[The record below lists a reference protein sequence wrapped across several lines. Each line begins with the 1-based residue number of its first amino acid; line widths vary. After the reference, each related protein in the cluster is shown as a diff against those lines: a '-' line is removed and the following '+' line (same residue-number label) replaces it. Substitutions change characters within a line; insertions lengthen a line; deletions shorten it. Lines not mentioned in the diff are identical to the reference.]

1 MGPLSPHIIY
11 LIHRYGSIM
20 SYLHFKDVR
29 RYRNVRLFDFF
40 DSVESIDFSMS
51 EVSVVASVVNKN
63 IG

>member
-1 MGPLSPHIIY
+1 MLGIV
-11 LIHRYGSIM
+11 LISVFRWPGLIM

-40 DSVESIDFSMS
+40 FDSVSSIDSLMS
-51 EVSVVASVVNKN
+51 EVSVVAFAVKKN